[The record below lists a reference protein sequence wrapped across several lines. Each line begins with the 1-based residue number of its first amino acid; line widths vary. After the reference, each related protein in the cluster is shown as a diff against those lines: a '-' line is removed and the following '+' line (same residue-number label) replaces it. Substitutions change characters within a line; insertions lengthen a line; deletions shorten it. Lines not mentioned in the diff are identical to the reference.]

1 MSPGKIFSAV
11 LTALLLVGAV
21 VIGGGTPLS
30 PGKIAD
36 ATSMAADNAK
46 EAAVNTAKA
55 ERSTRALAD
64 IAEDVRS
71 QLDSS
76 KRLLEIQL
84 GLEDS
89 SRDGAERAELLEDDI
104 AAIGR
109 ELLALQ
115 RAAEALSEA
124 SGDAGGQ
131 VKTLAGSATDLEQ
144 EIAALGERFD
154 EVVKQSREL
163 NRKARG
169 FDQLRDT
176 KP

>member
-1 MSPGKIFSAV
+1 MSPAKIFSLV

-36 ATSMAADNAK
+36 ATSIAARNAE
-46 EAAVNTAKA
+46 EAAENTARA

-71 QLDSS
+71 QLESS
-76 KRLLEIQL
+76 KKLLEIQL
-84 GLEDS
+84 GLEAS
-89 SRDGAERAELLEDDI
+89 SRDGAERAKLLEGDI
-104 AAIGR
+104 DAIGR

-115 RAAEALSEA
+115 RAAEALSDA
-124 SGDAGGQ
+124 SGDAGDQ

-144 EIAALGERFD
+144 EIAALGRRFNA
-154 EVVKQSREL
+154 VVKQSREL

-169 FDQLRDT
+169 FDRLGDT
-176 KP
+176 IP